1 MTKKAEDIL
10 SKAVQTRALRRPMD
24 LVHIIFIVLLL
35 GSTITLCIPV
45 FTLSYFVSERER
57 VEALDGALKQ
67 SEVAILALSYVSPK
81 DHADALMGLMES
93 TGLMIE
99 TAPKS
104 EAFEPIDQ
112 KLEARLRKVHKTDAV
127 LAQKRAQVEG
137 FWIGYDINE
146 TMRLWCY
153 APVNYTHPSIF
164 QTSILIIWGA
174 VIIALFACY
183 PVAKLLSK
191 DFAHIT
197 KIAKFIEFKNTATI
211 SEAQIKSKWKNA
223 HKNFIHQQQESHIP
237 VFNEDVQKILNYTG
251 EKLTS
256 KELVPISQKVLP
268 QSSENDSEEI
278 ENKNFSELK
287 NNCHSKGERGEMVN
301 QNNLCKKK
309 HQYLSKEG
317 FFVGRLM
324 ERISERLD
332 ATARVR
338 SMNLSALAHD
348 LKSPISRV
356 RLAAEVED
364 DESRLRSMI
373 QEQMDLMNELIS
385 DFVQWAENESA
396 CIEPFDINIAL
407 AHAITRLHTE
417 NEREINVELHS
428 EINATI
434 ASVFVLGNHVL
445 LGRSILNII
454 DNHFK
459 YGAGVSLF
467 NVFINKDE
475 EVQIEIKD
483 YSGTEGPSAE
493 EMLLLCAPFERADS
507 ARNKPGTG
515 LGLAIALQGV
525 QICGGTLNFE
535 RDLQGLNVVLR
546 IPIIHRI

>member
-1 MTKKAEDIL
+1 MKKNTEDIL
-10 SKAVQTRALRRPMD
+10 KKAVGSRAIARPMN

-35 GSTITLCIPV
+35 GTTVALCIPV
-45 FTLSYFVSERER
+45 FTLSYLVYKRER

-67 SEVAILALSYVSPK
+67 SEVAILALSYVSQK

-99 TAPKS
+99 MAPRS
-104 EAFEPIDQ
+104 ETFEPMDA
-112 KLEARLRKVHKTDAV
+112 KLEASLRKVHNTEAV
-127 LAQKRAQVEG
+127 LAQKRANVEG

-146 TMRLWCY
+146 QLRLWCY

-164 QTSILIIWGA
+164 QTSVLVIWGA

-183 PVAKLLSK
+183 PVARLLSK

-211 SEAQIKSKWKNA
+211 SEAQIRSKWKNA
-223 HKNFIHQQQESHIP
+223 HKNFINQKQLNHNA
-237 VFNEDVQKILNYTG
+237 VFDEDVQKILNYSL
-251 EKLTS
+251 EKS
-256 KELVPISQKVLP
+256 DGQEK
-268 QSSENDSEEI
+268 
-278 ENKNFSELK
+278 K
-287 NNCHSKGERGEMVN
+287 NNLSGMSDCTKKGSEQLLGK
-301 QNNLCKKK
+301 NLYNEKNVLNKKY
-309 HQYLSKEG
+309 QYLSKEG

-332 ATARVR
+332 ATSRVR
-338 SMNLSALAHD
+338 SMNLSSLAHD

-356 RLAAEVED
+356 RLAAEVEE
-364 DESRLRSMI
+364 DEPKLRSLI
-373 QEQMDLMNELIS
+373 QDQMDLMNELIS

-396 CIEPFDINIAL
+396 CIEPFDVNISL
-407 AHAITRLHTE
+407 SHAITRLRTE
-417 NEREINVELHS
+417 NDREDDWELRSEMNV
-428 EINATI
+428 IIPA
-434 ASVFVLGNHVL
+434 VFVLGNHVL

-459 YGAGVSLF
+459 YGSGVSLF
-467 NVFINKDE
+467 NVFINKED

-535 RDLQGLNVVLR
+535 RDIQGLKVILKL
-546 IPIIHRI
+546 PIIHKI